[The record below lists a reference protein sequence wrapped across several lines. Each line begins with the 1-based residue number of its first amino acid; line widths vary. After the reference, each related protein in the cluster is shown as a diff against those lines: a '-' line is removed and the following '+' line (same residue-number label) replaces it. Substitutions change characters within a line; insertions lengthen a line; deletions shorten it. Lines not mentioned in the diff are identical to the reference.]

1 MNVNGS
7 KRMNMK
13 VYEAILRYMNVYEGT
28 WMYMSRPVARIF
40 HWVGGGGGGAYLK
53 NRDQI
58 IINEFYAMQLP
69 KTHETEF
76 QPTVIKLKSGDF

>member
-1 MNVNGS
+1 MD
-7 KRMNMK
+7 
-13 VYEAILRYMNVYEGT
+13 VYEQ
-28 WMYMSRPVARIF
+28 ARSQDF
-40 HWVGGGGGGAYLK
+40 SLGGGGGGAYLK

>member
-1 MNVNGS
+1 MFT
-7 KRMNMK
+7 KRQ
-13 VYEAILRYMNVYEGT
+13 T
-28 WMYMSRPVARIF
+28 QQARSQDLS
-40 HWVGGGGGGAYLK
+40 WGGGRGAYLK